1 MAEVTKQEI
10 TDFIENN
17 IQKFHRRRLDSLT
30 GLKLKKILK
39 RKNPYLYKAKHFTTA
54 PDLVKEI
61 LDAHL
66 SAQEE
71 GIFGDFLEELA
82 IFICGKAYGGRKS
95 SANGIDLE
103 FEQDD
108 VLYVVSIKSGP
119 NWGNSRQ
126 ISKMKDDF
134 TKAKRILRTSG
145 HAKRVEAIN
154 GCCYGQ
160 EASEDKGDYTKLCGE
175 SFWAFISGQAK
186 LYLDIIEPLG
196 HQAKE
201 RNEAFHQ
208 EYGKVINLFT
218 KQFIDEFCDQAGQIH
233 WERLVEFNSGRKR
246 K

>member
-30 GLKLKKILK
+30 DLKLKKILK

-103 FEQDD
+103 FEQDG

-145 HAKRVEAIN
+145 HAKRVETIN

-175 SFWAFISGQAK
+175 SFWAFISGQAR

-218 KQFIDEFCDQAGQIH
+218 KQFIDEFCDQAGQID